1 MFLCVAVA
9 LERLNEKGGA
19 FVVLVE
25 RECISWQVLVVKF
38 LWGIASGKVLDEYIS
53 GHAHMVFCE

>member
-9 LERLNEKGGA
+9 LVRLNEKGGA

-38 LWGIASGKVLDEYIS
+38 LWGSAPGKVLNECLS

>member
-9 LERLNEKGGA
+9 LVRLNEKGGA

-38 LWGIASGKVLDEYIS
+38 LWRECPA
-53 GHAHMVFCE
+53 